1 MKVCAAPWPR
11 PRPVTLKQEPKQAY
25 LPGAGDTMI
34 MKVVPPGRGLA
45 LHFASADP
53 CDYPKCG

>member
-1 MKVCAAPWPR
+1 MVNITVWHGSCPMTPW
-11 PRPVTLKQEPKQAY
+11 QSPKQAY

-45 LHFASADP
+45 LHSASADP

>member
-1 MKVCAAPWPR
+1 MQSTTGPHTWPV
-11 PRPVTLKQEPKQAY
+11 PPKQLSTQAY

-34 MKVVPPGRGLA
+34 RKVVPPGRGLA
-45 LHFASADP
+45 LHSASADP

>member
-1 MKVCAAPWPR
+1 MKVYITAWPDPWLMTPR
-11 PRPVTLKQEPKQAY
+11 HSPTKAY

-45 LHFASADP
+45 LHSASADP

>member
-1 MKVCAAPWPR
+1 MVNITVWHGSWPMTPW
-11 PRPVTLKQEPKQAY
+11 QSPKQAY

-34 MKVVPPGRGLA
+34 KKVVPPGRGLA
-45 LHFASADP
+45 LHSASADP